1 MRPGG
6 GGGNDVRPRQGSLW
20 ENGGDSVTVGG
31 GRGGGGGGGFSD
43 AFGLFGD
50 DDTDGDDT
58 DESVYVS
65 LTDVWV
71 PTCLHYWIRASLV
84 LDQPAE
90 QTGGKHVSFV
100 LFTRSLS
107 SLPFIR
113 SWKPNVHMRNKQLT
127 HIDARGVCAIINPL
141 KRSTSTD
148 VLTCQCEV
156 THTRSHRQPTDLCCH
171 SHAVTSTAYGLAR
184 LLL

>member
-1 MRPGG
+1 VRPGG

-20 ENGGDSVTVGG
+20 ENGGDSVTLGG

-50 DDTDGDDT
+50 GDNDGDDT

-100 LFTRSLS
+100 LFTRFQPCHSFEFGNPSCRCVTLS
-107 SLPFIR
+107 SLTL
-113 SWKPNVHMRNKQLT
+113 MRVACMQW
-127 HIDARGVCAIINPL
+127 
-141 KRSTSTD
+141 
-148 VLTCQCEV
+148 
-156 THTRSHRQPTDLCCH
+156 
-171 SHAVTSTAYGLAR
+171 
-184 LLL
+184 